1 MQMQEMQN
9 QLRKRLPRNRWDAL
23 FVTLRALDK
32 KPEAVRLREEPQSSG
47 ATVWVAE

>member
-9 QLRKRLPRNRWDAL
+9 QLRKRLPRDQWDAL

-32 KPEAVRLREEPQSSG
+32 KPEDVQLREEPQSSG
-47 ATVWVAE
+47 AILWVAE